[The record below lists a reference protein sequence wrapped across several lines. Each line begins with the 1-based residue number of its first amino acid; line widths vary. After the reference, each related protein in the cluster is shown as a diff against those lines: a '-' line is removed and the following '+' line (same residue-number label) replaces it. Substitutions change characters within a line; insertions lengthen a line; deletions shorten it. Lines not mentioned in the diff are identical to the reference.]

1 MAEQAL
7 IKSEALTD
15 ATEDLNTQ
23 SVPTRDEVDCAR
35 EEREEEKLEVE
46 WHRLR
51 YERLA
56 KLAGLKYADA
66 ISRVK
71 EIDKKS
77 CYYPNPDRPD
87 YTELCNSGK
96 KVETLKGMLRAL
108 ISGSRVAEKE
118 HWQVC
123 LAMVGNRWDRRRVAT
138 NEDSLAEQYK
148 ELMAGFD
155 KINENIANT
164 GVHLPIQLGHPKPQ
178 EAFGG
183 HQTNIPLPENFR
195 MFEPECRDHDPINN
209 PGTVVELNNMI
220 RRARKEGKCIEVLR
234 ERISE
239 EKAHVEK
246 LVVPFKTAGKK
257 LAMLDKELVAL
268 KKVDEEVK
276 KAAKLKREVFWPRG
290 FRDILQIMEEASS
303 ALVKVGMA
311 KLLEGKN

>member
-7 IKSEALTD
+7 VKSEALTD

-23 SVPTRDEVDCAR
+23 SGPARDEVDYAR

-46 WHRLR
+46 RYELR

-56 KLAGLKYADA
+56 KLAGLNYADA
-66 ISRVK
+66 MSRVK

-77 CYYPNPDRPD
+77 CYYTNPDRPD

-108 ISGSRVAEKE
+108 ISGSRFAEKE

-123 LAMVGNRWDRRRVAT
+123 LAMVGNRWDRRRI
-138 NEDSLAEQYK
+138 DSLAEQYK

-155 KINENIANT
+155 KINEEIANT
-164 GVHLPIQLGHPKPQ
+164 G
-178 EAFGG
+178 
-183 HQTNIPLPENFR
+183 
-195 MFEPECRDHDPINN
+195 
-209 PGTVVELNNMI
+209 
-220 RRARKEGKCIEVLR
+220 
-234 ERISE
+234 
-239 EKAHVEK
+239 K
-246 LVVPFKTAGKK
+246 LVVTLKTAGEK
-257 LAMLDKELVAL
+257 LGMLNKELIAL
-268 KKVDEEVK
+268 KKIDEEVK
-276 KAAKLKREVFWPRG
+276 RAAKLKREVFWACG